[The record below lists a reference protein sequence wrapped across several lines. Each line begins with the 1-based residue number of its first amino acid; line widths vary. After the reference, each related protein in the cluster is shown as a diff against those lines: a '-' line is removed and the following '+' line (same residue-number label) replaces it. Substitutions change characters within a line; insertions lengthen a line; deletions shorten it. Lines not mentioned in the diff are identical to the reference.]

1 VSGVGARSGTDG
13 LLLRAPASDLAER
26 NSRRTLDAMITHVVM
41 WKLKDRTPEN
51 VRRVHGLLLGMK
63 GKIPGML
70 ELEAGVDFARSER
83 SYDLVLVTRHINRE
97 ALDQYQVH
105 PAHQAVKQH
114 MLELR
119 DISAA
124 VDFET

>member
-1 VSGVGARSGTDG
+1 
-13 LLLRAPASDLAER
+13 
-26 NSRRTLDAMITHVVM
+26 MITHVVM